1 MLDFDTAIFDLDG
14 TLLDS
19 LSVWDK
25 IDSEFLFN
33 KRGIPVPEDYVH
45 KIAPMSFEETAVY
58 TKKRFNL
65 KETPEELMR
74 EWTDMAIYEYSH
86 NIFLK
91 EGAREYLKRL
101 KSEGKKMAVATSSP
115 EIFFKPALVNNG
127 IYNLFDAIAN
137 TCEAGV
143 GKTKPDVYLLA
154 AEKCGALSHRC
165 LVFEDVPDAALCAKE
180 AGMMVCGV
188 YDERS
193 AVHKKEMQAI
203 CDVYINSFTEL
214 NLRLEKTA
222 QTAIGMSDV

>member
-1 MLDFDTAIFDLDG
+1 MLDFDAAIFDLDG

-25 IDSEFLFN
+25 IDFEFLFN

-45 KIAPMSFEETAVY
+45 KIAPMSFEETAFY
-58 TKKRFNL
+58 TKERFNL
-65 KETPEELMR
+65 EETPQELMR

-91 EGAREYLKRL
+91 EGALEYIKML
-101 KSEGKKMAVATSSP
+101 KSEGKKTAVATSSP
-115 EIFFKPALVNNG
+115 EIFFKPALINNG
-127 IYNLFDAIAN
+127 IYGLFDAIAN

-154 AEKCGALSHRC
+154 AKKCNALPNRC
-165 LVFEDVPDAALCAKE
+165 LVFEDVPDAALCAKG

-188 YDERS
+188 YDERN
-193 AVHKKEMQAI
+193 AMRKEEMQSL
-203 CDVYINSFTEL
+203 CDVYINSFKEL
-214 NLRLEKTA
+214 T
-222 QTAIGMSDV
+222 GDCD